1 MPKYQLVL
9 YDFNNVIIGTERLD
23 TILAHL
29 GYTNEEIIKFNLQ
42 DNSLYSIPTQE
53 DLIQCKQLLM
63 FYIFGAK
70 IYKYDTFYNDLC
82 YQYFGEEY
90 ITNFTADEIKAGCR
104 VPS

>member
-1 MPKYQLVL
+1 
-9 YDFNNVIIGTERLD
+9 
-23 TILAHL
+23 
-29 GYTNEEIIKFNLQ
+29 
-42 DNSLYSIPTQE
+42 
-53 DLIQCKQLLM
+53 M